1 MTFSELFTYK
11 ADSKERSA
19 ASTKKVLRSLY
30 KGVKIRWI
38 AIIIGAIL
46 SILSS
51 LIIFAVYDE
60 YTAIFYGTLDSL
72 APLWKY
78 LLVSFIQY
86 IVIFASIIG
95 DLALVGVV
103 TGVRRKMWKKM
114 MKLPLKDFDEAEPN
128 SMLSRITSD
137 AEYASQ
143 PFTVVIV
150 ILQLLFSANTLLAV
164 RPTGLPEAAP
174 FALISLLLAIA
185 IIIFSIRIASR
196 SATYLQERISMLT
209 DHYSE
214 QISNIRFIKASNSE
228 EKAIEKTDQL
238 IDDRY
243 KAALYN
249 AFGNALN
256 ALAGRS
262 IWIIAYASC
271 CLGGIMAIR
280 HHTIDSTGPIQEV
293 YGYMTAMEVGITYL
307 LSIPTIFAAA
317 LGGSKKLASLLQG
330 KEEDTEAGKE
340 MDRSG
345 DIVLSDASFS
355 YGNDKTIDSL
365 SVVIPANKV
374 TAIVGYNGSGK
385 STLVKLIDRLYP
397 LNEGELK
404 LGEGNASETSLR
416 SWRNRFAIV
425 SQNARLFSGSI
436 RENICYG
443 MNEVKEEKLNA
454 AVKAAGLEDLV
465 KEKGLDYEVGVKGS
479 RLSGGERQRV
489 CIARALLK
497 DPQYLILD
505 EATANLDTK
514 TETEV
519 KAGLNQLM
527 KGRTVLEI
535 AHNYSAL
542 QDADYILVMNE
553 GKLSDFGTKE
563 EIEERDP
570 FVEAMKR
577 VI

>member
-1 MTFSELFTYK
+1 MSISEFFTYK
-11 ADSKERSA
+11 ADDKERSA
-19 ASTKKVLRSLY
+19 TSTKKVLRNLY
-30 KGVKIRWI
+30 KGVKIRWFS
-38 AIIIGAIL
+38 IIIGAIL
-46 SILSS
+46 SVLSS

-60 YTAIFYGTLDSL
+60 YIAIFYGSLDSL

-114 MKLPLKDFDEAEPN
+114 MRLPLKDFDEAEPN

-137 AEYASQ
+137 AEYASK
-143 PFTVVIV
+143 PFTTLIV

-164 RPTGLPEAAP
+164 RPKSLPQAMP
-174 FALISLLLAIA
+174 FAIVSLLLALA
-185 IIIFSIRIASR
+185 IIFFSIRIASR
-196 SATYLQERISMLT
+196 SATYLQEKISVLT

-214 QISNIRFIKASNSE
+214 QISNIRFIKASNGE
-228 EKAIEKTDQL
+228 EKAIEKTNKL

-243 KAALYN
+243 KAALYS

-271 CLGGIMAIR
+271 CLGGIIAIR
-280 HHTIDSTGPIQEV
+280 HHAIDSTGPIQEL

-307 LSIPTIFAAA
+307 LSVPTIFAGA

-330 KEEDTEAGKE
+330 KEEDTEKGKE
-340 MDRSG
+340 MEEMG
-345 DIVLSDASFS
+345 DIVLSDVSFA
-355 YGNDKTIDSL
+355 YEKDRTIDSL
-365 SVVIPANKV
+365 SVTIPANKV

-385 STLVKLIDRLYP
+385 STLVKLIDRLYS
-397 LNEGELK
+397 LSGGELK
-404 LGEGNASETSLR
+404 LGENRADDISLH
-416 SWRNRFAIV
+416 SWRKNFAIV

-436 RENICYG
+436 RDNICYG
-443 MNEVKEEKLNA
+443 MDDVDEKELNKVISA
-454 AVKAAGLEDLV
+454 SGLEDLV
-465 KEKGLDYEVGVKGS
+465 KEKGLDYEIGVKGS

-497 DPQYLILD
+497 DPDYLILD

-514 TETEV
+514 TEAQV
-519 KAGLNQLM
+519 KDGLRQLM

-542 QDADYILVMNE
+542 QDADYILVLKE
-553 GKLSDFGTKE
+553 GKLSDFGTRK
-563 EIEERDP
+563 EIEERNE
-570 FVEAMKR
+570 FVKAMKR
-577 VI
+577 AI

>member
-1 MTFSELFTYK
+1 MRISEFFTYK
-11 ADSKERSA
+11 ADGKEKSVS
-19 ASTKKVLRSLY
+19 STKKVLRNLY
-30 KGVKIRWI
+30 KDVRIRWI
-38 AIIIGAIL
+38 SIIIGAIL

-78 LLVSFIQY
+78 LIVSFIQY
-86 IVIFASIIG
+86 IIIFASIIG

-114 MKLPLKDFDEAEPN
+114 MKLPMKDFDEAEPN

-137 AEYASQ
+137 AEYASK
-143 PFTVVIV
+143 PFTTLIV

-164 RPTGLPEAAP
+164 RPTGLPQAMP
-174 FALISLLLAIA
+174 FAIISLLLALA
-185 IIIFSIRIASR
+185 IVFFSIRIASR
-196 SATYLQERISMLT
+196 SATYLQEKISVLT

-214 QISNIRFIKASNSE
+214 QISNIRFVKASNGE
-228 EKAIEKTDQL
+228 EKAIAKTNRL

-243 KAALYN
+243 KAALYS

-256 ALAGRS
+256 ALAGRA

-271 CLGGIMAIR
+271 CLGGILAIR
-280 HHTIDSTGPIQEV
+280 NHAIDSTGPIQEL

-307 LSIPTIFAAA
+307 LSVPTIFAGA

-330 KEEDTEAGKE
+330 KEEDTEKGKE
-340 MDRSG
+340 MDAAG
-345 DIVLSDASFS
+345 DIVLTDASFA
-355 YGNDKTIDSL
+355 YEKDRTIDAL
-365 SVVIPANKV
+365 SVTIPANKV
-374 TAIVGYNGSGK
+374 TAIVGSNGSGK

-397 LNEGELK
+397 LNGGELK
-404 LGEGNASETSLR
+404 LGGNEADETSLR
-416 SWRNRFAIV
+416 SWRKNFAIV

-436 RENICYG
+436 RDNICYG
-443 MNEVKEEKLNA
+443 MGDVDEKELNQA
-454 AVKAAGLEDLV
+454 ISAAGLEDLAR
-465 KEKGLDYEVGVKGS
+465 EKGLDYEVGVRGS

-505 EATANLDTK
+505 EATANLDAK
-514 TETEV
+514 TEAQV
-519 KAGLNQLM
+519 KDGLHQLM

-542 QDADYILVMNE
+542 QDADYILVLKE
-553 GKLSDFGTKE
+553 GKLSDFGSRKE
-563 EIEERDP
+563 VEERND
-570 FVEAMKR
+570 FVKAMKR
-577 VI
+577 AI

>member
-1 MTFSELFTYK
+1 MRISEFFTYK
-11 ADSKERSA
+11 ADGKEKSVS
-19 ASTKKVLRSLY
+19 STKKVLRNLY

-78 LLVSFIQY
+78 LIVSFIQY
-86 IVIFASIIG
+86 IIIFASIIG

-114 MKLPLKDFDEAEPN
+114 MKLPMKDFDEAEPN

-137 AEYASQ
+137 AEYASK
-143 PFTVVIV
+143 PFTTLIV

-164 RPTGLPEAAP
+164 RPKSLPQAMP
-174 FALISLLLAIA
+174 FAIISLLLALA
-185 IIIFSIRIASR
+185 IVFFSIRIASR
-196 SATYLQERISMLT
+196 SATYLQEKISVLT

-214 QISNIRFIKASNSE
+214 QISNIRFVKASNGE
-228 EKAIEKTDQL
+228 EKAIVKTNRL

-243 KAALYN
+243 KAALYS

-280 HHTIDSTGPIQEV
+280 NHAIDSSGPIQEL

-307 LSIPTIFAAA
+307 LSVPTIFAGA

-330 KEEDTEAGKE
+330 KEEDTEKGKE
-340 MDRSG
+340 MEKTG
-345 DIVLSDASFS
+345 DIVLSDASFA
-355 YGNDKTIDSL
+355 YEKDRTIDSL
-365 SVVIPANKV
+365 SVIIPANKI

-385 STLVKLIDRLYP
+385 STLAKLIDRLYP

-404 LGEGNASETSLR
+404 LGESRADETSLR
-416 SWRNRFAIV
+416 SWRKHFAIV

-436 RENICYG
+436 RDNICYG
-443 MNEVKEEKLNA
+443 MNEVNEEKLNA

-465 KEKGLDYEVGVKGS
+465 EEKGLDYEAGIRGS

-505 EATANLDTK
+505 EATANLDTR
-514 TETEV
+514 TEAQV
-519 KAGLNQLM
+519 KDGLHQLM

-535 AHNYSAL
+535 AHNYTAL
-542 QDADYILVMNE
+542 QDADYILVLNE
-553 GKLSDFGTKE
+553 GKLSDFGRTK
-563 EIEERDP
+563 EIEERND
-570 FVEAMKR
+570 FVKAMKR
-577 VI
+577 AI

>member
-1 MTFSELFTYK
+1 MRISEFFTYK
-11 ADSKERSA
+11 ADGKEKSVS
-19 ASTKKVLRSLY
+19 STKKVLRNLY

-78 LLVSFIQY
+78 LIVSFIQY
-86 IVIFASIIG
+86 IIIFASIIG

-114 MKLPLKDFDEAEPN
+114 MKLPMKDFDEAEPN

-137 AEYASQ
+137 AEYASK
-143 PFTVVIV
+143 PFTTLIV

-164 RPTGLPEAAP
+164 RPTGLPQALP
-174 FALISLLLAIA
+174 FAIISLLLALA
-185 IIIFSIRIASR
+185 IVFFSIRIASR
-196 SATYLQERISMLT
+196 SATYLQEKISVLT

-214 QISNIRFIKASNSE
+214 QISNIRFVKASNGE
-228 EKAIEKTDQL
+228 EKAIAKTNRL

-243 KAALYN
+243 KAALYS

-256 ALAGRS
+256 ALAGRA

-271 CLGGIMAIR
+271 CLGGILAIR
-280 HHTIDSTGPIQEV
+280 NRAIDSTGPIQEL

-307 LSIPTIFAAA
+307 LSVPTIFAGA

-330 KEEDTEAGKE
+330 KEEDTEKGKE
-340 MDRSG
+340 MDAAG
-345 DIVLSDASFS
+345 DIVLSDASFA
-355 YGNDKTIDSL
+355 YEKDRTIDAL
-365 SVVIPANKV
+365 SVTIPANKV
-374 TAIVGYNGSGK
+374 TAIVGSNGSGK

-397 LNEGELK
+397 LNGGELK
-404 LGEGNASETSLR
+404 LGGNDAGETSLR
-416 SWRNRFAIV
+416 SWRKNFAIV

-436 RENICYG
+436 RDNICYG
-443 MNEVKEEKLNA
+443 MDDVDEKELNQA
-454 AVKAAGLEDLV
+454 ISAAGLEDLV
-465 KEKGLDYEVGVKGS
+465 KEKGLDYEVGVRGS

-505 EATANLDTK
+505 EATANLDAK
-514 TETEV
+514 TEAQV
-519 KAGLNQLM
+519 KDGLHQLM

-542 QDADYILVMNE
+542 QDADYILVLKE
-553 GKLSDFGTKE
+553 GKLSDFGSRKE
-563 EIEERDP
+563 VEERND
-570 FVEAMKR
+570 FVKAMKR
-577 VI
+577 AI

>member
-143 PFTVVIV
+143 SFTVVIV

-238 IDDRY
+238 IDERY

-340 MDRSG
+340 MDKSG

-404 LGEGNASETSLR
+404 LGEGNASDTSLR

-465 KEKGLDYEVGVKGS
+465 MEKGLDYEVGVKGS

-505 EATANLDTK
+505 EATANLDAK

-577 VI
+577 AI